1 MLCDDCGRNE
11 AVVHITQI
19 GPDGKVEKNLCEHC
33 AANYGEF
40 LARPQDQRQMSM
52 DDFLKGIFSNSNN
65 DGAEPVRA
73 SGQSELACP
82 NCGMSYRDFQQSGK
96 IGCAQCYQTFR
107 PQLEPLLR
115 RIHGSSVHRGK
126 IPHRSGGT
134 LELKQQIGLLRQ
146 QLQESVAHEAYEQAA
161 EYRDKIRALEKELS
175 LKEGGAED
183 VHE

>member
-40 LARPQDQRQMSM
+40 LAHPQERRHVAM
-52 DDFLKGIFSNSNN
+52 DDFLKGIFSNSNKEN
-65 DGAEPVRA
+65 QEAIRP
-73 SGQSELACP
+73 SGQTELVCP

-96 IGCAQCYQTFR
+96 IGCADCYQTFR